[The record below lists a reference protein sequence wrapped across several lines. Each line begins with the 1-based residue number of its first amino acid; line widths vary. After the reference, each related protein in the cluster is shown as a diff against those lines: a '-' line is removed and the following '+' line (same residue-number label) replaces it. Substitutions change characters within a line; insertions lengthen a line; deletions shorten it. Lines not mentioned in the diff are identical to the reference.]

1 MEVVFMATVPGPN
14 PDKPL
19 PRPGAPAE
27 EPPHE
32 PIEEPDHVGPDR
44 ADDPRWVPQPY
55 DPERERDERGV
66 TIGLEGAALWRDL
79 LSTILYRRHHISDC
93 SSRSARHPEVQGQS
107 STL

>member
-44 ADDPRWVPQPY
+44 ADDPRWLPQPY

-66 TIGLEGAALWRDL
+66 PIGL
-79 LSTILYRRHHISDC
+79 
-93 SSRSARHPEVQGQS
+93 
-107 STL
+107 